1 MNDLGIVSFGWTPNH
16 TKKIPKGS
24 DGEENADAPRG
35 VDVSRIPGI
44 TPPPIAEEYDLGI
57 PQACLPNSDE
67 SRLGM
72 APMNEHVWGE
82 KMLGIPRVQ
91 QLPVYTV
98 FQQFLVPDPQRIA
111 ETCLAKTVLG
121 AAAGGVMGLAF
132 GVVMSSFE
140 GMSPPVTMP
149 GQPEPPKK
157 TWKQELREGGIKMKA
172 KSKSW
177 GKNFMTLTAM
187 FQGFECAMSKMRAKH
202 DIYNS
207 VSAGCF
213 TGATLA
219 RQSGPQAMAL
229 GCAGFAA
236 FSAVI
241 DTVMGT
247 H

>member
-1 MNDLGIVSFGWTPNH
+1 MTTYEERTPANDASFVE
-16 TKKIPKGS
+16 KAR
-24 DGEENADAPRG
+24 D
-35 VDVSRIPGI
+35 VDSQSRIGDDEKNRLRGI
-44 TPPPIAEEYDLGI
+44 SAPLILNPHVFGI
-57 PQACLPNSDE
+57 PPSLVPEKGDEFDSAWKTFHIPIEEKKNLGVPQVTELPIN
-67 SRLGM
+67 
-72 APMNEHVWGE
+72 
-82 KMLGIPRVQ
+82 
-91 QLPVYTV
+91 V
-98 FQQFLVPDPQRIA
+98 FQQFLVPNPSRLA
-111 ETCLAKTVLG
+111 ESCVAKVVIGTVMGGVLG
-121 AAAGGVMGLAF
+121 MGF
-132 GVVMSSFE
+132 GIIMSSFE

-157 TWKQELREGGIKMKA
+157 TWKQELRDGARKTKA

-177 GKNFMTLTAM
+177 GKNFASLTAM
-187 FQGFECAMSKMRAKH
+187 FQGFECAIEKTRGKH

-213 TGATLA
+213 TGAALA
-219 RQSGPQAMAL
+219 RQSGLQAMGL